1 MKVVPIVP
9 PSPPPP
15 ALASCSCAPQQTNN
29 RPVDLFGHLNSEQ
42 MERSPQGW
50 TEGKETS
57 SGWKDWE
64 IKIVQITGSVGS
76 LG

>member
-1 MKVVPIVP
+1 VHLSRQITGQWICLGISTVNKWRE
-9 PSPPPP
+9 
-15 ALASCSCAPQQTNN
+15 AP
-29 RPVDLFGHLNSEQ
+29 R
-42 MERSPQGW
+42 GW